1 MNTTIKLKTLL
12 LNLISYKRMRLLFLA
27 FFLISITVFSQK
39 KDSTIIIFKKEL
51 IENGR
56 QAYFNK
62 KLPLLKKITLQVDS
76 LYKETN
82 DSILLAKYF
91 HFKALQ
97 SKLTYTN
104 DSAFFYYYLS
114 KDISKRLNDSLAVG
128 RRLLSLANLQRE
140 AKDYLGS
147 EISAIEALRYLEPLQ
162 AYIYLVSVYNN
173 LGLTSEVL
181 NQKNNALKYYR
192 KALEFNKENQNDA
205 SYLYIINNIGVVY
218 QRRNQHKKAIE
229 YFKKGLAFD
238 NIQEKYPTNYTL
250 LLENFAFSNYS
261 LGNEEN
267 VLKQYNEVL
276 EIRKKHKE
284 NRELPTTHINISNY
298 YKDLNQTQEAL
309 FHSKEALKY
318 AKLTHNNK
326 KWLESLIN
334 LSYLT
339 NGKKSKQYLLEYIS
353 LNDSLFQNERQLKN
367 QFAKIR
373 YETDKKEKEN
383 TILKEEV
390 VQQKQQKTIGWL
402 LAIIS
407 LLGLGVGSLF
417 FVLRRKQLLYQT
429 QLQKT
434 KAKYLERDRIAQELH
449 DGVLSKLFG
458 TRLGLGFLNLKGDR
472 DELHKHQHL
481 LNELQQIEKEI
492 RNVSHKL
499 SYKINESDN
508 FKLLLI
514 DLLEEKSNIGN
525 FEYRLDVANTFNWTD
540 VDEKIKHNIYRILQE
555 VFQNCIKHAKAT
567 CVQLHVNKENTDLV
581 IMVKDNGIGF
591 NSTKENNG
599 IGLKNI
605 HSRTEKLKG
614 TIETISKLGEGTSI
628 KISIP
633 INFNTQLTN
642 YSSSHFARS
651 HA

>member
-12 LNLISYKRMRLLFLA
+12 LNLISYKRMRLLFLT

-76 LYKETN
+76 LYKKTN
-82 DSILLAKYF
+82 DSILLSKYF

-97 SKLTYTN
+97 NKLTYTN
-104 DSAFFYYYLS
+104 DSAFYYYHLS
-114 KDISKRLNDSLAVG
+114 KDISKRLHDSLAVG
-128 RRLLSLANLQRE
+128 RRLLSLSILQKEAN
-140 AKDYLGS
+140 DFLGG
-147 EISAIEALRYLEPLQ
+147 EISLIEALKYLEPIEPS
-162 AYIYLVSVYNN
+162 IYLERVYNN
-173 LGLTSEVL
+173 LGIIAEELG
-181 NQKNNALKYYR
+181 QKNNAIEYY
-192 KALEFNKENQNDA
+192 NKTLQ
-205 SYLYIINNIGVVY
+205 INNITKDLRSYLFTNNNLGLLY
-218 QRRNQHKKAIE
+218 QRRQDHNKAIV
-229 YFKKGLAFD
+229 FFNNGLHIKGLNKKFPKIYA
-238 NIQEKYPTNYTL
+238 L
-250 LLENFAFSNYS
+250 LLENLAASNFL
-261 LGNEEN
+261 LGKKEN
-267 VLKQYNEVL
+267 VLQQYQEVL
-276 EIRKKHKE
+276 SIRKKHKE

-407 LLGLGVGSLF
+407 LLGLGIGSLF

-458 TRLGLGFLNLKGDR
+458 TRLGLGFLNLKGDP
-472 DELHKHQHL
+472 DELHKHQYL
-481 LNELQQIEKEI
+481 LNELQQVEKEI

-508 FKLLLI
+508 FKLVLI

-525 FEYRLDVANTFNWTD
+525 FEYRLDIANTIIWTD

-555 VFQNCIKHAKAT
+555 VFQNCIKHSKAT
-567 CVQLHVNKENTDLV
+567 CVQLHVHKENTDLL
-581 IMVKDNGIGF
+581 IIVKDNGIGF
-591 NSTKENNG
+591 DSTKENNG

>member
-1 MNTTIKLKTLL
+1 
-12 LNLISYKRMRLLFLA
+12 MRLLFLT
-27 FFLISITVFSQK
+27 FFFISITLFSQK
-39 KDSTIIIFKKEL
+39 KDSTIIVFKKEL

-56 QAYFNK
+56 QAYFSK
-62 KLPLLKKITLQVDS
+62 KLPLLKTITKKVDS
-76 LYKETN
+76 LYKKTN

-104 DSAFFYYYLS
+104 DSAFYYYHRS
-114 KDISKRLNDSLAVG
+114 KDISKRLHDSLAVG
-128 RRLLSLANLQRE
+128 RRLLSLSILQKEAN
-140 AKDYLGS
+140 DFLGG
-147 EISAIEALRYLEPLQ
+147 EISLIEALKYLEPIEPS
-162 AYIYLVSVYNN
+162 IYLERVYNN
-173 LGLTSEVL
+173 LGIIAEELG
-181 NQKNNALKYYR
+181 QKNNAIEYY
-192 KALEFNKENQNDA
+192 NKTLQ
-205 SYLYIINNIGVVY
+205 INNITKDLRSYLFTNNNLGLLY
-218 QRRNQHKKAIE
+218 QRRQDHNKAIV
-229 YFKKGLAFD
+229 FFNNGLHIKGLNKKFPKIYA
-238 NIQEKYPTNYTL
+238 L
-250 LLENFAFSNYS
+250 LLENLAASNFL
-261 LGNEEN
+261 LGKKEN
-267 VLKQYNEVL
+267 VLQQYQEVL
-276 EIRKKHKE
+276 SIRKKHKE

-458 TRLGLGFLNLKGDR
+458 TRLGLGFLNLKGDP

-481 LNELQQIEKEI
+481 LNELQQVEKEI

-508 FKLLLI
+508 FKLVLI
-514 DLLEEKSNIGN
+514 DLLEEKSNLGN
-525 FEYRLDVANTFNWTD
+525 FEYLLDIPNPFNWTD
-540 VDEKIKHNIYRILQE
+540 VGEKIKHNIYRILQE
-555 VFQNCIKHAKAT
+555 TLQNCIKHAKAT
-567 CVQLHVNKENTDLV
+567 HVQLNIYKENTNL
-581 IMVKDNGIGF
+581 IIEVKDNGIGF
-591 NSTKENNG
+591 DSTKKNNG

-614 TIETISKLGEGTSI
+614 TIEIISKLGDGTSL

-633 INFNTQLTN
+633 TNFNEQLTN
-642 YSSSHFARS
+642 YSSSYFVRS

>member
-12 LNLISYKRMRLLFLA
+12 LNLISYKRMRLLFLT
-27 FFLISITVFSQK
+27 FFFISITLFSQK
-39 KDSTIIIFKKEL
+39 KDSTIIVFKKEL

-56 QAYFNK
+56 QAYFSK
-62 KLPLLKKITLQVDS
+62 KLPLLKTITKKVDS
-76 LYKETN
+76 LYKKTN

-104 DSAFFYYYLS
+104 DSAFYYYNRS
-114 KDISKRLNDSLAVG
+114 KDISKRLHDSIAVG

-140 AKDYLGS
+140 LKDYLGA
-147 EISAIEALRYLEPLQ
+147 EISSIEALQYLEPINSS
-162 AYIYLVSVYNN
+162 IYLERVYNN
-173 LGLTSEVL
+173 LGLASEEL
-181 NQKNNALKYYR
+181 NQKNDALKYYR
-192 KALEFNKENQNDA
+192 KALEINKRNKNDA
-205 SYLYIINNIGVVY
+205 GFLYIVNNIGIVY
-218 QRRNQHKKAIE
+218 QRRNQHKRAIE
-229 YFKKGLAFD
+229 YFKKGLSLD
-238 NIQEKYPTNYTL
+238 SIQEKYPANYAL
-250 LLENFAFSNYS
+250 LLENLAASNFL
-261 LGNEEN
+261 LGKKEN
-267 VLKQYNEVL
+267 VLQQYQEVL
-276 EIRKKHKE
+276 SIRKKHKE

-458 TRLGLGFLNLKGDR
+458 TRLGLGFLNLKGDP

-481 LNELQQIEKEI
+481 LNELQQVEKEI

-508 FKLLLI
+508 FKLVLI
-514 DLLEEKSNIGN
+514 DLLEEKSNLGN
-525 FEYRLDVANTFNWTD
+525 FEYLLDIPNPFNWTD
-540 VDEKIKHNIYRILQE
+540 VGEKIKHNIYRVLQE

-567 CVQLHVNKENTDLV
+567 CVQLHIYKENTNLV
-581 IMVKDNGIGF
+581 IIVKDNGIGF
-591 NSTKENNG
+591 DSTKENNG

-642 YSSSHFARS
+642 YSSSYFVRS